1 MKSFYEEALALV
13 SLALFL
19 GTIYVWTVIIDD
31 HARRSHRQEP
41 RQDIN
46 WLLSR

>member
-19 GTIYVWTVIIDD
+19 GTIYVWAVIIHDRALEMRHGHYVSD
-31 HARRSHRQEP
+31 RP
-41 RQDIN
+41 
-46 WLLSR
+46 SR